1 MPRNVR
7 NFWIEGSVDG
17 RRSDISTGP
26 RSSGGGFSCTIYV
39 REEGSISDKY
49 LRIGGQHVNGKNI
62 LTVELV
68 ENGGIT
74 KELQLAVDRD
84 APPKPKV
91 KKPRVAK
98 PKPQLHRMIVG
109 GEEGYVKIDLDHA
122 EVELCQSWYSGQG
135 DPLYGLQCTGLV
147 HQDCL
152 ESTISNL
159 RKIAGY
165 ESASDD
171 DVQTANGLIWK
182 LEQFLPEEEQEP
194 EEKAEPPQR
203 QDAFWR
209 IIEVEKN

>member
-49 LRIGGQHVNGKNI
+49 LRIGGRHVNGKNI

-91 KKPRVAK
+91 KKPKVERSKA
-98 PKPQLHRMIVG
+98 P
-109 GEEGYVKIDLDHA
+109 EGYVKIDLDHA
-122 EVELCQSWYSGQG
+122 EVELCQGYYSGQD
-135 DPLYGLQCTGLV
+135 DPLYGLQCTGLIRE
-147 HQDCL
+147 DAL
-152 ESTISNL
+152 EWAISNL
-159 RKIAGY
+159 LRIKQARHSTEDEI
-165 ESASDD
+165 
-171 DVQTANGLIWK
+171 QTANGLVWK
-182 LEQFLPEEEQEP
+182 LRQFIPEEEQEP